1 MYKELKY
8 YLIVF
13 LLVCG
18 VFTGCADYGT
28 VAIQKSSEKKETTD
42 TKKTRRIVV
51 FVCGQVK
58 NPGVYEFDSDERI
71 VAAIKAAGGL
81 TKKAAAESVNQAEEM
96 KDGQQIYIPSV
107 SDRKSAKS
115 DQVTQGSQGAD
126 SGKVNINSA
135 SKEELMTLTGIGA
148 AKAEDILSYRQEKGS
163 FQKIQDIMKIQGIKE
178 GVYNKIKDKI
188 TV

>member
-13 LLVCG
+13 LLICG
-18 VFTGCADYGT
+18 VFTGCSNHGT
-28 VAIQKSSEKKETTD
+28 VAIQNSSQKKETTN

-58 NPGVYEFDSDERI
+58 KPGVYEFDSDERI

-81 TKKAAAESVNQAEEM
+81 TKKAAVESVNQAEEM

-107 SDRKSAKS
+107 SHKKNAKG
-115 DQVTQGSQGAD
+115 DQTPQGTD